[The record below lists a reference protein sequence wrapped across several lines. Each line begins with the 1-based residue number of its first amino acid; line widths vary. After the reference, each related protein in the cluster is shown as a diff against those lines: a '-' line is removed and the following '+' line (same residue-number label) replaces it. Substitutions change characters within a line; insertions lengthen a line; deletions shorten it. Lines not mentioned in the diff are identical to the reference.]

1 MGSKWAALGMLPASP
16 HIRAG
21 PSSHRFYTS
30 HLSLMGTVLFF
41 LFPEKTV
48 CRGRWLWLVAS
59 VWPGTPSPQRPSW
72 ATLQLEGPGRRGPLV
87 TAASSFPLQ
96 SVQSKP
102 VLNDEGGRKAINF
115 KCWGAKTV
123 TSLESSKLHFI
134 SILMR
139 FL

>member
-59 VWPGTPSPQRPSW
+59 VWPGTPLSSASLLGDAPAGRTRETW
-72 ATLQLEGPGRRGPLV
+72 ATRDGGVFFSPPVSTEQTGSQRRGWE
-87 TAASSFPLQ
+87 
-96 SVQSKP
+96 K
-102 VLNDEGGRKAINF
+102 G
-115 KCWGAKTV
+115 
-123 TSLESSKLHFI
+123 H
-134 SILMR
+134 
-139 FL
+139 